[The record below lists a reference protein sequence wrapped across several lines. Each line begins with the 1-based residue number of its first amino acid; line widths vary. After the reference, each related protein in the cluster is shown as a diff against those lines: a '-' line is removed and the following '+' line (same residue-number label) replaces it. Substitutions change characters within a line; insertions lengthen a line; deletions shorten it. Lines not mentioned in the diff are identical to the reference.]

1 MSRWVCLA
9 LLVGVGFAGC
19 KPTKYDKDG
28 KPITLGKFRLRTYP
42 KGAEV
47 WIDGKLEVV
56 STPATIV
63 KEAGEYHLKIQAPG
77 AEAIE
82 RTITIEAGEE
92 NDLNLRIPEP
102 PPAMVTVLSDVPGA
116 EVRINGYKRGFTP
129 LYRVV
134 TKPGPID
141 VTVMGPNH
149 RAKSVRAMLHRSEDK
164 TLEVFFADVK
174 SEGPEGDLQ
183 SKAEVPMSVPKPKG
197 YLTLGMNPEGTV
209 ELDDGTK
216 LGETPIV
223 KRPMDAGR
231 YTVWLRS
238 KDDRYERRVTLEIEE
253 GKPAIYRFLL
263 NREDQRIGWTPDG
276 GR

>member
-1 MSRWVCLA
+1 MILRASLVVA
-9 LLVGVGFAGC
+9 LVAVAGC
-19 KPTKYDKDG
+19 TPTKYDENG

-42 KGAEV
+42 KGAKV

-63 KEAGEYHLKIQAPG
+63 KEAGKYHLKIQAPG

-82 RTITIEAGEE
+82 HTITIEAGEQ
-92 NDLNLRIPEP
+92 NDLNIRIPEP
-102 PPAMVTVLSDVPGA
+102 PPAMVTVLSDVEGA

-129 LYRVV
+129 LLSAV

-141 VTVMGPNH
+141 VTVMGPFH
-149 RAKSVRAMLHRSEDK
+149 RAKSVRATLHRSEHK
-164 TLEVFFADVK
+164 TLEVFFGEVA
-174 SEGPEGDLQ
+174 SEPAQEGLQ
-183 SKAEVPMSVPKPKG
+183 SKAEVPMSMPKPKG

-223 KRPMDAGR
+223 KRPMDAGS

-253 GKPAIYRFLL
+253 GKPAVYRFLL
-263 NREDQRIGWTPDG
+263 GREDQRPSWQPPP
-276 GR
+276 